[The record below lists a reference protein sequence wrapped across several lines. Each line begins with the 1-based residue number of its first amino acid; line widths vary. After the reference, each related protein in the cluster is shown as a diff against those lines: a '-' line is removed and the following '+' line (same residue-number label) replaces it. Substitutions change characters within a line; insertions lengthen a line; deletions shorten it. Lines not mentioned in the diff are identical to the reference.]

1 MTNDESGIMLIVL
14 HTMMMTRGLIG
25 STRKEVMNGSFGMIM
40 NLEEANGFFIGVK
53 DQISAYILF
62 VFVCTCVFV
71 H

>member
-25 STRKEVMNGSFGMIM
+25 STRKEVMNGSFGMII